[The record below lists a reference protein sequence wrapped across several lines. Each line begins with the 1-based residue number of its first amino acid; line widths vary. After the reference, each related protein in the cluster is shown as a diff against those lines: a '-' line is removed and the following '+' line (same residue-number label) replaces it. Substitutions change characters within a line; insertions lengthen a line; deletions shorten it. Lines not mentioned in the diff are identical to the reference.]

1 MALAAAVDWA
11 STASSLDERWT
22 SFSTDMRAIG
32 HAGGQPALDKVTK
45 ICHQWGVDPKY
56 YTTHDPVG

>member
-11 STASSLDERWT
+11 STASSLDARWT

-32 HAGGQPALDKVTK
+32 HAGGQPALDRVTK
-45 ICHQWGVDPKY
+45 ICHRWGVDPKY